1 MDFDLKS
8 IFPNNIESIFVFV
21 VYTAPLDF
29 SLFDQIKLYTM
40 NFILTGAFTFYF
52 LFSTILSS
60 SYEINT
66 INTTTS
72 DDYLEYTYVPELD
85 LRSYDGF
92 WYEVY
97 KDLFDETFQL
107 GGSCVTA
114 NYTILDDGTVGVV
127 NTEIFPNGTEG
138 IIDGCAFYEDGNTGG
153 ELTVKL
159 DGVPMAAPYWV
170 IELGPIVD
178 EQYDY
183 AVVSDNVKISLFVL
197 ARDVDRFFQEY
208 DENVLNNLDKMG
220 FTKKINSPM
229 KTNQTGC

>member
-85 LRSYDGF
+85 LRSYDGI

>member
-1 MDFDLKS
+1 
-8 IFPNNIESIFVFV
+8 
-21 VYTAPLDF
+21 
-29 SLFDQIKLYTM
+29 M
-40 NFILTGAFTFYF
+40 NFLLTGAFTFYL
-52 LFSTILSS
+52 LFSTISS

-66 INTTTS
+66 TTINETITNTSSTDDYS

-85 LRSYDGF
+85 LRSYDGI

-178 EQYDY
+178 DQYDY